1 AGILTH
7 KASELHVCNT
17 ICMATAQRQ
26 EAVRELVRKYN
37 LVGVVLIGGKSSANT
52 GKLRDILESE
62 GVNVLWVEDEK
73 ETEENSPWFT
83 GKNMIGIAAGAST
96 PEWLID
102 KIKKIIAV
110 KQELQGVEFH

>member
-1 AGILTH
+1 
-7 KASELHVCNT
+7 
-17 ICMATAQRQ
+17 
-26 EAVRELVRKYN
+26 
-37 LVGVVLIGGKSSANT
+37 
-52 GKLRDILESE
+52 
-62 GVNVLWVEDEK
+62 NVLWVEDEK